1 MPIDAPPADDAP
13 LLLTADALARL
24 LAVSKLSIWRWRS
37 AGRLPAPLRIGR
49 VIRWR
54 RSEIETWLAA
64 RCPSCRPPARR

>member
-1 MPIDAPPADDAP
+1 MPSDLPPVDDGT
-13 LLLTADALARL
+13 LLLTADHLAKL
-24 LAVSKLSIWRWRS
+24 LCVSRLSIWRWRA